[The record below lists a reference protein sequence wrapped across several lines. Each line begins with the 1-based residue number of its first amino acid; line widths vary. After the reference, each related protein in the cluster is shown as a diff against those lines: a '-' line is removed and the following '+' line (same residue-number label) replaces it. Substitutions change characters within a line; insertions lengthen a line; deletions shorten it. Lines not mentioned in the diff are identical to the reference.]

1 MDALFGLLLALVLG
15 VVTWCVASEGAW
27 GATLTFLCVL
37 FAGLLTM
44 NFFEP
49 LAAMIED
56 SGGSFLAPF
65 ADLIAFMGTFGV
77 LTFLARMAT
86 EQISPVDIELDA
98 RLYQATRWVFAVATG
113 YISMAIVLTAVHTS
127 PLPREFIGFSP
138 EKRNFFD
145 ISAPDRQ
152 WLGFTQHVSEHV
164 LSAGRIFDG
173 PVWDV
178 PGAEQK
184 VWPSFAIRY
193 ATRREG
199 LATGTVRKPAAA
211 GIPGGGGGSGGGP
224 APGPPPAF

>member
-1 MDALFGLLLALVLG
+1 MDSLFGLLLGLVLG
-15 VVTWCVASEGAW
+15 AVTWCVASEGAW
-27 GATLTFLCVL
+27 GAILTFLCVL

-49 LAAMIED
+49 VAAFIED

-65 ADLIAFMGTFGV
+65 ADLIAFMGTFGA
-77 LTFLARMAT
+77 LTLVGRMAT
-86 EQISPVDIELDA
+86 EQISPVDIELDG
-98 RLYQATRWVFAVATG
+98 RLYEATRWLFAGATG
-113 YISMAIVLTAVHTS
+113 YVTMAIVLTAVHTS
-127 PLPREFIGFSP
+127 PLPRDFIGFSP

-164 LSAGRIFDG
+164 LNAGRIFDG
-173 PVWDV
+173 PVWKI
-178 PGAEQK
+178 PGAEQQ

-193 ATRREG
+193 ATRRQE
-199 LATGTVRKPAAA
+199 LATGTVKKPANA
-211 GIPGGGGGSGGGP
+211 GIPGGGGGAGGGP